1 MHIWL
6 CACCFFCVC
15 KPLAVALVDSF
26 ILSEF
31 SDSANILLSFFIV
44 ASSAFVRI
52 DSHICLLFFLL
63 RFFLCSGKLVSLIKS
78 TNKNA
83 FAWAEFWWNNNISR
97 VKISGMVKSIPG
109 SLSLLIYRFN
119 TGQRVIFLLY
129 IWIVCCSLCLFFL
142 YQQLLDCLLQ
152 TKSPSKWNNIHILQ
166 TRNKNTQ
173 SDSQFSK
180 MFLFIEFSS
189 TFISLLPAD
198 FVCLF
203 VYKRKKKWNRDSV
216 TQTHFQTYV

>member
-6 CACCFFCVC
+6 TVCMLFFRVC

-97 VKISGMVKSIPG
+97 VKISGFGEKHT
-109 SLSLLIYRFN
+109 LSFFQFIALTLDNVWFFSC
-119 TGQRVIFLLY
+119 TFGLFVVLF
-129 IWIVCCSLCLFFL
+129 VFFL
-142 YQQLLDCLLQ
+142 CQQLLDCLLQ
-152 TKSPSKWNNIHILQ
+152 TKSPTKWNNIHILQ

-173 SDSQFSK
+173 SNSQFLK

-203 VYKRKKKWNRDSV
+203 V
-216 TQTHFQTYV
+216 